1 MNSMLGQSKWQSFQK
16 THGLTVCHLKVR
28 KLTSHVVSNC
38 WWLNVRKWLY
48 SPFPTGCNEF
58 SASQIHP
65 TISCPRQTPIR
76 LKYCTYSH
84 YISLFHSSEHNCRKH
99 TTPNTCAWCIH
110 WWLDWLITDAVKLFI
125 YLFVKNI
132 IKKPTLKSLYI
143 LVPLSQ

>member
-1 MNSMLGQSKWQSFQK
+1 MTIFWEDTWLDGVPFKSQK
-16 THGLTVCHLKVR
+16 THKC
-28 KLTSHVVSNC
+28 VVSNC
-38 WWLNVRKWLY
+38 RWLNVRKWLY
-48 SPFPTGCNEF
+48 SPFPTGVMSF
-58 SASQIHP
+58 LHRHP
-65 TISCPRQTPIR
+65 PNISCPRQTPIR